1 MKLKLFSM
9 IKYLYK
15 INYVLKF
22 KILVLIMEIEV
33 GFSISLSFAK

>member
-1 MKLKLFSM
+1 MKKKMFLM

-15 INYVLKF
+15 ISYVLKF